1 MNITKDELLDL
12 LDDICTEVSRIVA
25 SHAEICRELAEDSL
39 DQRRTDAQQ
48 QRIDRL
54 KAELERER
62 VALTALRRRQQH
74 KREVEK
80 SRKDRRKQRRTGTG
94 GLRQNAQTPS
104 NRF

>member
-1 MNITKDELLDL
+1 MKITRDELLDL
-12 LDDICTEVSRIVA
+12 LDSICSEVSAVVA
-25 SHAEICRELAEDSL
+25 SHAEICRELAEVSL

-54 KAELERER
+54 KAELEREKI
-62 VALTALRRRQQH
+62 ALTTLRRRQQH

-80 SRKDRRKQRRTGTG
+80 SRWDRRKQRRTGTG
-94 GLRQNAQTPS
+94 GHGQNAQTPP